1 VDDAN
6 EALMTVCPICKSSA
20 QELPRT
26 ATAAGYHCET
36 HGDFRVADAVFT
48 EAKAKDFTRE
58 EWEAALNMAE
68 QRAEP
73 DQWPLII
80 VDDFY

>member
-1 VDDAN
+1 MDKPN
-6 EALMTVCPICKSSA
+6 ETFMTVCPICKSSA

-26 ATAAGYHCET
+26 GTAEGYHCET
-36 HGDFRVADAVFT
+36 HGDFRVADTVFPV
-48 EAKAKDFTRE
+48 AKAKNYTRE
-58 EWEAALNMAE
+58 QWEAALDNAE

-73 DQWPLII
+73 DQWPLIV